1 MKIYK
6 NFISFEGIDYS
17 GKGTQIQELQ
27 KRLQEN
33 GIETIVLR
41 EPGGTPISEKIR
53 DILLSNDHSEMNRIT
68 EFLLYEAARAQLVH
82 QKILPLLDKNIHIIA
97 DRFYDSTTAYQGY
110 GRKLNLEV
118 IQTIN
123 RFATSNLQPFKTFFI
138 DISPEEAEKRHQ
150 YQNRN
155 KDRLEKSGLQ
165 FYQLIRAGFTQMC
178 RKEPERFIRIEG
190 ERQPAEIAGEIWTH
204 ISRLWPVKT

>member
-17 GKGTQIQELQ
+17 GKSTQIQELQ
-27 KRLQEN
+27 KKLQQN
-33 GIETIVLR
+33 GIETIIVR
-41 EPGGTPISEKIR
+41 EPGGTTISEKIR
-53 DILLSNDHSEMNRIT
+53 DLLLSNDHSEMHRIT

-97 DRFYDSTTAYQGY
+97 DRFFDSTTAYQGY

-123 RFATSNLQPFKTFFI
+123 RFATSNLLPYRTFFI

-150 YQNRN
+150 YQKRN
-155 KDRLEKSGLQ
+155 KDRLEKSGIP
-165 FYQLIRAGFTQMC
+165 FYQLIQAGFSQMC
-178 RKEPERFIRIEG
+178 LEEPERFIRIDG
-190 ERQPAEIAGEIWTH
+190 EREPAEIAADIWSH
-204 ISRLWPVKT
+204 IAGIWPVKA